1 MAEIFKDLINSI
13 REFEVDMDKDLSRL
27 KYDDVLLKYCLLRKK
42 FKTVYDMD
50 IPTDSKSHDVITSKR
65 HITKYYKN
73 DAALEEIKQHGNI
86 TTYKPTTKNDDI
98 DN

>member
-1 MAEIFKDLINSI
+1 MADIIKELITDI
-13 REFEVDMDKDLSRL
+13 RDFEVLMEKDLSQL
-27 KYDDVLLKYCLLRKK
+27 KYDDVLLKYCNLRKK
-42 FKTVYDMD
+42 FKNTYDNN

-73 DAALEEIKQHGNI
+73 DEALEEIKNNGNI
-86 TTYKPTTKNDDI
+86 TILKPTENT